1 MHLRKPDIR
10 FEILSA
16 FEHKNIWEKVPCKY
30 SSKEAIAKL
39 HLYNYLALEESL
51 TDNIKVL
58 GNILTNDFLLYS
70 FAIKY
75 KYQVKSY
82 EYLGLSGTFNST
94 SEEIDFSSIKNY
106 TSWDVLNSQDRKNW
120 KNKAEEPLKD
130 FENYAY

>member
-1 MHLRKPDIR
+1 M
-10 FEILSA
+10 
-16 FEHKNIWEKVPCKY
+16 PCKY